1 MADTLRTADLL
12 SIGQVAARGGIAA
25 SALRFY
31 ESLGLLH
38 EFRTDRGQRRYLRDT
53 LRRVAFIKA
62 GQEVGLSL
70 DEVKQALDVLPTDR
84 NATEAEWQAMTE
96 AWRALLEARA
106 RLLQRLLADRGECIG
121 CGCLTLADCAQQ
133 NPNDVAYAIGHS
145 AQYLMGRTR
154 DDALAA
160 DAAQRA
166 KRSR

>member
-1 MADTLRTADLL
+1 MADTLRSAELL

-38 EFRTDRGQRRYLRDT
+38 ELRNDRGQRRFRRDT
-53 LRRVAFIKA
+53 LRRVAFIRA

-70 DEVKQALDVLPTDR
+70 DEIKQALDVLPAEA
-84 NATEAEWQAMTE
+84 NANEADWQRLAE
-96 AWRALLEARA
+96 AWRTVLEGRV
-106 RLLQRLLADRGECIG
+106 RLLQRLMADKGKCIG
-121 CGCLTLADCAQQ
+121 CGCLTLADCPKQ

-145 AQYLMGRTR
+145 AQYLLGHTR
-154 DDALAA
+154 DEALAA
-160 DAAQRA
+160 DAKARA